1 MVIINITQCLQ
12 GEVSAIYAVG
22 KKLAAV
28 NVVAGGDM
36 TPECALTKLAYL
48 LSKPEL
54 SRQEVRE
61 LMGRSLRGELTGSS
75 SSANLTRG
83 SSATRRRATS
93 DKADGGSRARISDLL
108 GRILERP
115 NETNDDGSDGEE
127 TGETASKKTLE
138 SSTEGKA
145 LEREIA
151 SAERTILPCESKHV
165 WRSRS
170 PESPVISC

>member
-75 SSANLTRG
+75 SSAGLTRG
-83 SSATRRRATS
+83 SSATRRRTTA

-115 NETNDDGSDGEE
+115 NETNGDESGEDE
-127 TGETASKKTLE
+127 TGEAGSKTALE

-151 SAERTILPCESKHV
+151 SAERTILPCESNLLPLAKM
-165 WRSRS
+165 
-170 PESPVISC
+170 PDI